1 MTTSTCRQK
10 DRGSEWQ
17 SDLPKATQ
25 QSGRAWTPC
34 RAPSHSMQPSA
45 GQRKHGPLEQTDS
58 AGPGDLAAAQEEVPV
73 SHLPPEPGTT
83 GEPGPHHPQ

>member
-1 MTTSTCRQK
+1 MTTSTCSQK

-25 QSGRAWTPC
+25 QSGWAWTPR
-34 RAPSHSMQPSA
+34 RAPSHSTQPSA

-58 AGPGDLAAAQEEVPV
+58 AGPGTLQLHRRG
-73 SHLPPEPGTT
+73 SL
-83 GEPGPHHPQ
+83 